1 MPKARF
7 FTARLERFAKDQA
20 RRFIRAAGTAANG
33 ELAQMTDGDI
43 DLDFDDE
50 SASTSARITLTH
62 PTAVIDET
70 GTESRP
76 PDPKISR
83 LVKDRATRERI
94 FKSAERALK

>member
-20 RRFIRAAGTAANG
+20 RRFIRAAGTAAKA
-33 ELAQMTDGDI
+33 ELAQTTDGDI
-43 DLDFDDE
+43 DLDFDDG
-50 SASTSARITLTH
+50 ARSTTATLTLTS

-70 GTESRP
+70 GTETRP
-76 PDPKISR
+76 SNPKISR